1 MFIAVEWSYYRT
13 SSWGIMQSLEG
24 DSRKGEFNMK
34 VLDYSILSIT
44 DAGSVFIEESKHDG
58 VTFSFPS
65 DPIFAKYRDQL
76 MVVVEVKMDASK
88 FSLTKSKLDLTSV
101 RLHGVKIVDNKP
113 FDDSVALWAFESK
126 TLGKTMR
133 VISGSEGS
141 KIPAKRD
148 ADYVVPAIVNTIELA
163 SKEENVGRFIFQ
175 LPGEWFVLS
184 QISMGQDIAK
194 IRRENARLDL
204 KSFST
209 EIIVAELKKHRVFTE
224 NLWNLYA
231 LYKEL
236 DKFETENSE
245 LTESVEEELTVSDLD
260 LEETI
265 PESVDLYLD
274 GDEKTTVSLHKQV
287 LVQSSIEKIG
297 TFSKKKAVVLR
308 IRNNSDLGTV
318 KEVHFSFRLLDP
330 VGKELYLAEHD
341 LKDLNVGPGEAQ
353 KRDFMDFPEFT
364 DQQLE
369 RVDVKLLKILWSN
382 SVETFTE

>member
-1 MFIAVEWSYYRT
+1 
-13 SSWGIMQSLEG
+13 
-24 DSRKGEFNMK
+24 
-34 VLDYSILSIT
+34 
-44 DAGSVFIEESKHDG
+44 
-58 VTFSFPS
+58 
-65 DPIFAKYRDQL
+65 

-382 SVETFTE
+382 GVETFTE